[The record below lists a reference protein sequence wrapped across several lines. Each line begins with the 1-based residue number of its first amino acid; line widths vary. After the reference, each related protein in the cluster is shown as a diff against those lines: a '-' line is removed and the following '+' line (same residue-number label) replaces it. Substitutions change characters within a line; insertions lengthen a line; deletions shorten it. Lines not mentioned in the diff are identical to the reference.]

1 MKVVFV
7 YKEAESLAIEYLSA
21 VLRQHGHQTSL
32 AYESYLLDGEYINI
46 PGAWR
51 RANRPAKVAA
61 RIAAEK
67 PDVVAFS
74 VVSDYYQWA
83 CAVAEE
89 FKAIRDVP
97 VVFGGIHVTALPHRV
112 IQRPFVDYVVVGESE
127 YALLDLVSGLE
138 RGNNPSRIPNVWC
151 KMNGEVA
158 RNPVRPP
165 IADIDSLPF
174 PDKSIFIEK
183 VPVYGE
189 IYYALTSRGCPYS
202 CTYCCNNLINKTYGV
217 KNYLRKRS
225 VGNVIEE
232 LIQAKSKY
240 PFKMVFFV
248 DDDFV
253 SDRRWLTEFLA
264 LYKKEIGT
272 IFRCIGSARHVDYD
286 MASMLADAGCKRIQL
301 GVQTWNEELRR
312 KVCHRYETNEQII
325 RACRA
330 VKRAGI
336 YLDVDHIFGLPLH
349 EESDYIEAVRQYSRV
364 RPDHINCFWMRY
376 YPGTEII
383 ELARSHNLLTEEDVE
398 AIEEGVERDYFKG
411 GSVKDI
417 EPLARIQALFTL
429 IPFLKPGAIERLLE
443 RGWYKWL
450 LKSFLVFL
458 VVPRLI
464 QMPSHKDMWYNFRRS
479 FLKFPP
485 FRK

>member
-1 MKVVFV
+1 
-7 YKEAESLAIEYLSA
+7 
-21 VLRQHGHQTSL
+21 
-32 AYESYLLDGEYINI
+32 
-46 PGAWR
+46 
-51 RANRPAKVAA
+51 
-61 RIAAEK
+61 
-67 PDVVAFS
+67 
-74 VVSDYYQWA
+74 
-83 CAVAEE
+83 
-89 FKAIRDVP
+89 
-97 VVFGGIHVTALPHRV
+97 
-112 IQRPFVDYVVVGESE
+112 
-127 YALLDLVSGLE
+127 
-138 RGNNPSRIPNVWC
+138 
-151 KMNGEVA
+151 MNGEVA